1 MEPTWYTI
9 KQVAEIAERSTGT
22 VKRAIAKHRL
32 KSSQANGPQSPHM
45 IRREWIDEW
54 LEPNTDPAAVA
65 ADVSDIIGA
74 GVR

>member
-32 KSSQANGPQSPHM
+32 KSLTG
-45 IRREWIDEW
+45 EWT
-54 LEPNTDPAAVA
+54 PKPAHDPP
-65 ADVSDIIGA
+65 
-74 GVR
+74 

>member
-1 MEPTWYTI
+1 
-9 KQVAEIAERSTGT
+9 
-22 VKRAIAKHRL
+22 
-32 KSSQANGPQSPHM
+32 M